1 MTTGMIVDTNRN
13 YFWSANT
20 NMNQNNPG
28 SITAFL
34 DCIDQAEMTAS
45 KNVVNSERESDPESS
60 RSSGR
65 ERVEELV
72 QQYGED
78 APYSK
83 ALRAIEQSFD
93 ATFPGMPDDVKD
105 TWIDMCIDSGVN
117 QITGISLDGK
127 HAHISQIMI
136 QKFVQEYNLSNG
148 NFQYVE
154 PGWGQSVESMMRI
167 LKKGIHDIDYPLPEQ
182 ETRSAE
188 VEKLVA
194 KERDFYA
201 EFLDRM
207 GW

>member
-1 MTTGMIVDTNRN
+1 MTIGMVVNANRN
-13 YFWSANT
+13 YYWSVNPRT
-20 NMNQNNPG
+20 NLNG
-28 SITAFL
+28 SGSHAAFL
-34 DCIDQAEMTAS
+34 DSIDASETAEKKEAVGT
-45 KNVVNSERESDPESS
+45 ETESLPEES
-60 RSSGR
+60 RAYGR

-127 HAHISQIMI
+127 HAHISQIMM
-136 QKFVQEYNLSNG
+136 QKFVQEYNMNNG
-148 NFQYVE
+148 NYQYVE
-154 PGWGQSVESMMRI
+154 PGWGESVESMIRI
-167 LKKGIHDIDYPLPEQ
+167 LKKGIHDIDYPLPGQ
-182 ETRSAE
+182 VKRSSE

-201 EFLDRM
+201 AFLNRM

>member
-1 MTTGMIVDTNRN
+1 MTIGMVVNANRN
-13 YFWSANT
+13 YYWSVNPRT
-20 NMNQNNPG
+20 NLNG
-28 SITAFL
+28 SGSHAAFL
-34 DCIDQAEMTAS
+34 DSIDAAETAE
-45 KNVVNSERESDPESS
+45 KKEAVGTETESLPESS
-60 RSSGR
+60 RPSGR

-136 QKFVQEYNLSNG
+136 QKFVQEYNMSNG
-148 NFQYVE
+148 NYQYVE
-154 PGWGQSVESMMRI
+154 PGWGESIDSMIRI
-167 LKKGIHDIDYPLPEQ
+167 LKKGIHDIDYPLPGQ
-182 ETRSAE
+182 ATRSDE

-201 EFLDRM
+201 AFLDRM